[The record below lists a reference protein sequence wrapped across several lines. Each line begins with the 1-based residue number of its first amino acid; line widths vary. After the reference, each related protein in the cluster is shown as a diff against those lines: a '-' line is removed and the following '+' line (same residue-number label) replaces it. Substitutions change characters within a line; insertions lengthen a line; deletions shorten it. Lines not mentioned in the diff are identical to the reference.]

1 MPIRLVVDEGATRP
15 PPRPG
20 AARPSTDP
28 PATTTTDE
36 DEESIDLDE
45 LVDADAVVGSAV
57 ERITE
62 AFPGVSVVE
71 SD

>member
-1 MPIRLVVDEGATRP
+1 VVDEGATRP

-20 AARPSTDP
+20 AAKLAAAASPE
-28 PATTTTDE
+28 DE
-36 DEESIDLDE
+36 DDESINPDD

-71 SD
+71 PD